1 MRKLTEILSG
11 IDCRCSIKPDDISVA
26 NICFDSRMVGE
37 NDLFVA
43 VKGKLTDGHVYID
56 DALSRGARAVVC
68 ENVPG
73 KADPRICWINVADS
87 AHALA
92 LCASNYYDKPS
103 GKVGLVGVTGT
114 NGKTTTATLL
124 YMLFTAMGY
133 KAGLISTVKNYIAG
147 KEIDASLTTPDPVK
161 INMLLREMTEA
172 GCEYAFME
180 VSSHAVVQKRIAGLE
195 FTMGIFTNI
204 THDHLDYHGTFD
216 NYLSAKKEFFDQL
229 PAGSTAL
236 VNADDRNK
244 SVMVQNCK
252 AMIYEY
258 SLKSVADYT
267 CRIVEQGFDGM
278 NIRFGNQ
285 DVWTGFIGE
294 FNAYNLLAVA
304 SAADLLGQDRLEVL
318 TGISSLKPVP
328 GRFEVIRSDLGLT
341 AIVDYA
347 HTPDA
352 LSNVLSAIKKIRR
365 PGNKLITVVG
375 AGGDRDKSKRPIM
388 ARICAENSDRL
399 ILTSDNPRTEDPNMI
414 IDDMIK
420 GIPGNMSDRVLRI
433 ADRREAIRAA
443 TMLAGAN
450 DIILVA
456 GKGHETYQEIM
467 GKRQHFDDRE
477 ELRKIF
483 MSAN

>member
-1 MRKLTEILSG
+1 MKKLTEILSG
-11 IDCRCSIKPDDISVA
+11 IDYRCSMNPDDIYVA
-26 NICFDSRMVGE
+26 NICFDSSMAGR

-43 VKGKLTDGHVYID
+43 VKGNITDGHKYID
-56 DALSRGARAVVC
+56 NALTLGATTVIC

-73 KADPRICWINVADS
+73 KADPRICWIRVSDS

-92 LCASNYYDKPS
+92 ICASNYYDRPS
-103 GKVGLVGVTGT
+103 GKVRLVGVTGT

-124 YMLFTAMGY
+124 YKLFTAMGY
-133 KAGLISTVKNYIAG
+133 KAGLLSTVKNYIAG
-147 KEIDASLTTPDPVK
+147 KEKEASLTTPDPVK

-216 NYLSAKKEFFDQL
+216 NYLRAKKEFFDQL
-229 PAGSTAL
+229 PAGSRAL
-236 VNADDRNK
+236 VNADDRNAG
-244 SVMVQNCK
+244 VMVQNCK
-252 AMIYEY
+252 ASIYEY

-285 DVWTGFIGE
+285 DVWTCFIGE

-318 TGISSLKPVP
+318 TNISSLKPVP
-328 GRFEVIRSDLGLT
+328 GRFEVIRSDMGLT

-352 LSNVLSAIKKIRR
+352 LSNVLSAINKIRR
-365 PGNKLITVVG
+365 PENKLITVVG

-388 ARICAENSDRL
+388 ARICAESSDRL
-399 ILTSDNPRTEDPNMI
+399 ILTSDNPRTENPDMI

-420 GIPGNMSDRVLRI
+420 GVPGKMMGRVLRI
-433 ADRREAIRAA
+433 SDRREAIRAA
-443 TMLAGAN
+443 AMVAGIN

-456 GKGHETYQEIM
+456 GKGHETYQEIG
-467 GKRQHFDDRE
+467 GKRLHFDDRE
-477 ELRKIF
+477 ELRKVF